1 MTKFWEYLTLPYV
14 CNLAHL
20 KLQSLGCQQKLQSQ
34 SYVKD
39 DSAVFFSMI
48 MFDWKPPS
56 VLLLILGGLG
66 KSSGTINRALI
77 GLASSLAITRSS
89 KQVAAKSRYKKGTVA
104 VFFFSC
110 LFQFFSRNFFST
122 DNNTIVQLFFSR
134 VRWESTLTSELFFFF
149 PVKEIEDRFFIGK
162 TCYHSKATNDTSA
175 VTTFYRTFSHGDLS
189 GVQETDTWH
198 HSFFSEQDDWV
209 TFLRR
214 RSKKKPGSQQ
224 SLNPGL
230 LVLQDCAL
238 PQKQPPLSHLRRD
251 GFFYQN
257 TMH

>member
-122 DNNTIVQLFFSR
+122 DNNTIVQLFFLSSPLGINSY
-134 VRWESTLTSELFFFF
+134 VRAVLFL
-149 PVKEIEDRFFIGK
+149 PCQRNWRQI
-162 TCYHSKATNDTSA
+162 
-175 VTTFYRTFSHGDLS
+175 FYREDLL
-189 GVQETDTWH
+189 
-198 HSFFSEQDDWV
+198 SF
-209 TFLRR
+209 
-214 RSKKKPGSQQ
+214 
-224 SLNPGL
+224 
-230 LVLQDCAL
+230 
-238 PQKQPPLSHLRRD
+238 
-251 GFFYQN
+251 
-257 TMH
+257 